1 MVDEFTG
8 WARQLHACDLSCP
21 VEHVMRGMPVVDPEY
36 TLRMAMQIMII
47 GNAGAAIV
55 CDRSRPTTIVTEH
68 DLMRALADGANPD
81 GTRVAEVGSTIIG
94 TLASTSTVLDA
105 VRLMSKTGNRQ
116 VSVMVDGN
124 IVGLVTANDFLGTL
138 HGELPSLTSV

>member
-8 WARQLHACDLSCP
+8 WACQVHVCDLSCP

-36 TLRMAMQIMII
+36 TLRMAMQIMNI

-55 CDRSRPTTIVTEH
+55 CDHHRPMTIVTEH
-68 DLMRALADGANPD
+68 DLMRALAGGANPD
-81 GTRVAEVGSTIIG
+81 GARVAEVESTRIG
-94 TLASTSTVLDA
+94 ALASTSTVLDA
-105 VRLMSKTGNRQ
+105 VQLMSEMGSRQ

-124 IVGLVTANDFLGTL
+124 VVGLVTANDFLGAL